1 MRTVVAARDFSIFER
16 AARKSGIA
24 AGNTDVKESM
34 RLVIGEVNQEQIAAL
49 LVATVELARE
59 ADIDAESV
67 LRAEMMRYRSRVRE
81 SEGL

>member
-1 MRTVVAARDFSIFER
+1 VAS
-16 AARKSGIA
+16 
-24 AGNTDVKESM
+24 
-34 RLVIGEVNQEQIAAL
+34 
-49 LVATVELARE
+49 VELARE